1 MPEPETKMIYEKQ
14 TARIEAGACVIVVLR
29 EPREKCWGVLDE
41 INGAGVN
48 LRAVDLRSFEDVL
61 CAAAQ
66 GEPLFGV
73 GAFFFPMWRVERIA
87 LDTRSGT
94 IPSLAEQFTERTGRH
109 AEEIFRLEETSAL
122 DHDMDAADTIS

>member
-1 MPEPETKMIYEKQ
+1 MKFMTDGKEI
-14 TARIEAGACVIVVLR
+14 AGALRTGALVVVTLR

-41 INGAGVN
+41 VNGAGVN

-61 CAAAQ
+61 RAAAQ
-66 GEPLFGV
+66 NEPLFGV

-94 IPSLAEQFTERTGRH
+94 IPSLAEQFTERTGRR
-109 AEEIFRLEETSAL
+109 AEEIFRLEEASVL
-122 DHDMDAADTIS
+122 DHDMDAADSIS